1 MQTPLAIYLASLLG
15 AVALLLIMPKRR
27 FNFGVVGA
35 VVGAAALGG
44 LWLVLAGNLPSELAG
59 IPWETF
65 GYYYVFAAIAIIG
78 AVRVI
83 THTRPVYSALWFVM
97 VVLSSAGL
105 LLILAAEF
113 MAFAMLII
121 YGGAILVT
129 YMFVIMLA
137 SQSAPA
143 AGEDSP
149 ANAPDVSPDYDRFAR
164 EPVGAIVAGFLL
176 LAVLLQVMTEPGI
189 ASNEAAWM
197 DSDEQIL
204 ANVLTERPSARLA
217 DQLGSQLNPELGSAA
232 DYDVVLGGTGGVSN
246 TERVG
251 LDLFRSHPLGLELAG
266 IILLVAL
273 IGAVVIAKARVEEEE
288 KPTPPVPDETGA
300 TTYPHDEPGPHATE
314 ARGMSGGRVGT

>member
-1 MQTPLAIYLASLLG
+1 MQTPLAIYLASILG

-27 FNFGVVGA
+27 FNLGLVGA
-35 VVGAAALGG
+35 VIGAAALGG
-44 LWLVLAGNLPSELAG
+44 LWLFLAASLPSELAG

-65 GYYYVFAAIAIIG
+65 GYYYLFAAISIVG

-113 MAFAMLII
+113 MAFAMIII

-137 SQSAPA
+137 TQSAPA
-143 AGEDSP
+143 VGEDSP
-149 ANAPDVSPDYDRFAR
+149 ANEPDVSPDYDRVAR

-176 LAVLLQVMTEPGI
+176 LAVLLQVTTDPGI
-189 ASNEAAWM
+189 TSNEAAWM
-197 DSDEQIL
+197 ESDEQL
-204 ANVLTERPSARLA
+204 MAEVLTNRPSMRLTERIQA
-217 DQLGSQLNPELGSAA
+217 QLNPELGTETEYAVA
-232 DYDVVLGGTGGVSN
+232 LGGTQGISN

-266 IILLVAL
+266 IILLIAL
-273 IGAVVIAKARVEEEE
+273 IGAVVIAKTRIEEEE

-300 TTYPHDEPGPHATE
+300 TTHPHDEPGPHDSE
-314 ARGMSGGRVGT
+314 ARGASGGRVGT